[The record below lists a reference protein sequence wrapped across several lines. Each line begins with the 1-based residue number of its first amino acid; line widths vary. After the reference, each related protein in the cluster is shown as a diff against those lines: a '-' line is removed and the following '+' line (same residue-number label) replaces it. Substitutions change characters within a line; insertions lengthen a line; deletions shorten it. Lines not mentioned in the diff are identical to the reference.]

1 MADRFGENYI
11 DQDDIGYA
19 GAKIAMKRYDVLCEK
34 ANCFFFLL
42 VLLFW
47 LTSNCI
53 ATCFC
58 FLIFFISPCIYK
70 LKSVPQALKSLLL
83 LLAFYIYI
91 FFIRYYDACSS
102 LHLQQLWKR
111 N

>member
-1 MADRFGENYI
+1 MLKNSDVKEMADRFGENYI

-19 GAKIAMKRYDVLCEK
+19 GAKIAMKRYDVLSEK

-58 FLIFFISPCIYK
+58 FLIFFYK
-70 LKSVPQALKSLLL
+70 SM
-83 LLAFYIYI
+83 
-91 FFIRYYDACSS
+91 
-102 LHLQQLWKR
+102 HLQA
-111 N
+111 